1 MKVLIV
7 DDSNFSQK
15 ITASLLKEYLTDLEI
30 YFAANGQEGFQTY
43 TEISPDFVFADLLM
57 PELNGEGMIQLI
69 REHDSKAKVIILS
82 ADVQKSVKT
91 AMEKY
96 GVIAFIN
103 KPFNHEKA
111 VEICQVMKEES
122 HGE

>member
-15 ITASLLKEYLTDLEI
+15 ITASLLKEYLTDLDI
-30 YFAANGQEGFQTY
+30 YFAANGQAGFHTY
-43 TEISPDFVFADLLM
+43 TEVSPDFVFADLLM

-69 REHDSKAKVIILS
+69 KEYDPKAKIIILS
-82 ADVQKSVKT
+82 ADVQKSVRT
-91 AMEKY
+91 EMEKY
-96 GVIAFIN
+96 SVITFIN

-111 VEICQVMKEES
+111 IEICQIMKEVS